1 MYNVYRGGALF
12 PPRRD
17 HYKPWAT
24 TRPLYDSHHNKLD
37 PGSLPAAFPCKSRA
51 RVETNTTYKYIY
63 MYIYMYRICILKVAI
78 CILASRQAVR
88 SCAGHCACMSR
99 ERPCVRDHRYQ
110 WQGNLPIAVHT
121 TKKPQPCFSLDD
133 SIGAMGVTTGHVTEV
148 VPGKN
153 DWCDRK
159 KHLV

>member
-1 MYNVYRGGALF
+1 
-12 PPRRD
+12 
-17 HYKPWAT
+17 
-24 TRPLYDSHHNKLD
+24 
-37 PGSLPAAFPCKSRA
+37 
-51 RVETNTTYKYIY
+51 
-63 MYIYMYRICILKVAI
+63 MYRICILKVAI

-121 TKKPQPCFSLDD
+121 TKKPQPCFS
-133 SIGAMGVTTGHVTEV
+133 VPEVVPEV

-153 DWCDRK
+153 DWCDRSCARK
-159 KHLV
+159 KKNDWWDQKNTWCDRKKTPGVTEKNTWCDRKKTPGMTAKKPRVTEKKNWCDRKKRLV